1 MRLLEFGKRVKS
13 AEECGCGFKHDKTL
27 KAVIFGPLTEALKH
41 LEKFGLN
48 PPYAVFSDKITYEVA
63 GRIVQEELDAK
74 LLLVKSPTFQE
85 SEEKA
90 RELGDVRTLIAVGGG
105 TVIDVAKYAA
115 YLSSAD
121 FVSIPTAPSHD
132 GIVSP
137 ITSLFTENRRK
148 SILTRA
154 PSLAIID
161 LSILTSAPRELIAS
175 GYGDVLAKIVS
186 LKDWQLGRDE
196 LGEAYCKTAEE
207 LILEAIE
214 LVIDSLDL
222 RAEIEERVARL
233 IEALINCGVAMM
245 IVGSS
250 RPASGSEHLISH
262 YLDMSSEKKLRHGIQ
277 CAIGALAMAA
287 YHELRNPNWW
297 KNEKY
302 RLEAL
307 REHVLKAGIP
317 ARLED
322 AGIPVEVM
330 INAITNSWRIRPQRY
345 TILHKFKPDRR
356 GALQILRTAGLA

>member
-1 MRLLEFGKRVKS
+1 LKLLKLDERIKS
-13 AEECGCGFKHDKTL
+13 AEECGCGFRHDKTL
-27 KAVIFGPLTEALKH
+27 KAVIFSSLTEALKR
-41 LEKFGLN
+41 LENFKLN

-74 LLLVKSPTFQE
+74 LFLIRSPTFQE
-85 SEEKA
+85 AEEKA
-90 RELGDVRTLIAVGGG
+90 RELGDVKTLIAVGGG
-105 TVIDVAKYAA
+105 TVIDVTKYAA
-115 YLSSAD
+115 YLSDTD

-137 ITSLFTENRRK
+137 ITSLFTEKRRK

-154 PSLAIID
+154 PKLTIID
-161 LSILTSAPRELIAS
+161 LSVLTSVPRELIAS

-196 LGEAYCKTAEE
+196 AGESYCETAEE
-207 LILEAIE
+207 FILRALD
-214 LVIDSLDL
+214 LVIDSLNSS
-222 RAEIEERVARL
+222 AEPRESVSKL
-233 IEALINCGVAMM
+233 IEALIYCGVAMM

-262 YLDMSSEKKLRHGIQ
+262 YLDMNLEKRLRHGIQ

-297 KNEKY
+297 KEKRY

-307 REHVLKAGIP
+307 RRYVLKVGIPATLKDAGIP
-317 ARLED
+317 AE
-322 AGIPVEVM
+322 IM
-330 INAITNSWRIRPQRY
+330 INAITDSWKIRPQRY
-345 TILHKFKPDRR
+345 TILHKFKPSR
-356 GALQILRTAGLA
+356 GEALQILRAAALT